1 MKLTMQESYAAL
13 DKFGCYV
20 TEACDRCGKLLGPV
34 RYTQKGDT
42 GVWCSREC
50 RGDVRHTVRRGG
62 RPRKYQTIEQAQRAK
77 LNLQRARREA
87 KTRSQSTENKV
98 LANAKIASLVVPLK
112 KICPS

>member
-1 MKLTMQESYAAL
+1 MTLTTRESYAAL
-13 DKFGCYV
+13 EKFGCYF

-34 RYTQKGDT
+34 RYTRKGNT

-87 KTRSQSTENKV
+87 KTRSQSTENKA
-98 LANAKIASLVVPLK
+98 LADAKIASLVVTP
-112 KICPS
+112 